1 MSQRPFFIDDYI
13 VFFVDV
19 AVAKFDVV
27 SPADVVVFVFRLV
40 VVALVLFCSCCC
52 CHDSGVA
59 WYFLEIFADNFD
71 DLDDVVEFAVCRLH
85 LRFLVDLVVFLFSH
99 SL

>member
-27 SPADVVVFVFRLV
+27 SPADVVFVFRLV
-40 VVALVLFCSCCC
+40 VDPLVLFVV
-52 CHDSGVA
+52 GAVA
-59 WYFLEIFADNFD
+59 VILVLLGIF
-71 DLDDVVEFAVCRLH
+71 
-85 LRFLVDLVVFLFSH
+85 
-99 SL
+99 

>member
-1 MSQRPFFIDDYI
+1 MSRCIHSCRCKWLINITEVIQFKWYRSYGHQLWRFDKDLSQRPFFIDDYI

-40 VVALVLFCSCCC
+40 VVPLVLFVV
-52 CHDSGVA
+52 GAVA
-59 WYFLEIFADNFD
+59 VILVLLGIF
-71 DLDDVVEFAVCRLH
+71 
-85 LRFLVDLVVFLFSH
+85 
-99 SL
+99 

>member
-40 VVALVLFCSCCC
+40 VVALVLFV
-52 CHDSGVA
+52 VA
-59 WYFLEIFADNFD
+59 AVAMILVLLGIF
-71 DLDDVVEFAVCRLH
+71 
-85 LRFLVDLVVFLFSH
+85 
-99 SL
+99 